1 MKKIISV
8 VLAALMLVSMFAISV
23 SAEDGSVSVRIEGA
37 SNTIYVGTVGLE
49 INDDT
54 TVADVLKALVDSGSG
69 VSITG
74 LDTGYITEINGEK
87 ADQFSQP
94 DDYVYD
100 GWYYA
105 VSDVV
110 PSEGISSCI
119 VSDGDEIVLFYG
131 DYPCQFPVMDTN
143 DYQNGKIKFESY
155 DYVNGYM
162 DTESN
167 EWISEYDWCPVKNAV
182 VYLNDDVYTTNDN
195 GEITVEPTDYTGF
208 VTVQISKTSSIGA
221 PAVCRFASD
230 YGFDADEE
238 NAQDETT
245 EPLTEEP
252 TTEEP
257 TTAEPTTET
266 PTTEEPTTEEPTTE
280 APVTEEPTT
289 AEPTT
294 EAPVTEEPTTAEPTT
309 EAPVTEEPT
318 TEAPTTEEPT
328 TAEHTTEAPTT
339 EKPTEG
345 TVIKPTVTV
354 TPSATFKFT
363 KTLYVTGTFK
373 FDYTSE
379 SKVKFTSSKKDV
391 AKVDGKGNVT
401 ALKAGKATV
410 TAKLGKI
417 KIQYVVT
424 VKNPTLNSA
433 KFSLKKGKSFS
444 LKVKG
449 LIGKAKFVS
458 VNKNIASV
466 SSKGKII
473 AKKKGNAVIKVIA
486 NGFTLKCKVTVK

>member
-1 MKKIISV
+1 MKKFISV
-8 VLAALMLVSMFAISV
+8 VLVALMIMSLFAISV

-37 SNTIYVGTVGLE
+37 TNTIYVGTVGLE

-54 TVADVLKALVDSGSG
+54 TVADVLKALIDSGSG

-87 ADQFSQP
+87 ADQFSRP

-110 PSEGISSCI
+110 PSEGISSCV

-162 DTESN
+162 DEESN

-238 NAQDETT
+238 NAKDETT

-294 EAPVTEEPTTAEPTT
+294 EAP
-309 EAPVTEEPT
+309 
-318 TEAPTTEEPT
+318 
-328 TAEHTTEAPTT
+328 TT

-363 KTLYVTGTFK
+363 KTLFVTGTFK

-379 SKVKFTSSKKDV
+379 SKIKFTSSKKDV
-391 AKVDGKGNVT
+391 AKVDGKGKVT

-417 KIQYVVT
+417 KVQYVVT

-433 KFSLKKGKSFS
+433 KLKLNKGKSFT

-486 NGFTLKCKVTVK
+486 NGVTLKCKVTVK